1 MCSLSCRLFKFPLE
15 FAALRKVSCNPTSKV
30 LAVTANST
38 FDLQRKYYFT
48 DRNYKQHGGKYS
60 YKHFGLAVLFGASA
74 YVSYKYWAQHQV
86 LPSINAAEEISE
98 NESDSEVDT
107 KKKRYRKEK
116 IGFRDRKIIEYEN
129 RMRSYSTPDKIFRY
143 FATVKLSLGEHTEIY
158 MTPDD
163 FLRAITPGMKQPD
176 DKVFRYFATLQAQH
190 HDQHEIFMTPDDFL
204 RSMTPGV
211 KQPDGLGLDQYRR
224 YDPKSISQR
233 LNLDLDE
240 DSIFYKLGSSGLI
253 TFSDYIFLLTVL
265 STSRRHFEIAF
276 RMFDLNGDGD
286 VDCEEFEKVAAL
298 IRQQSSIG
306 SRHRD
311 HANTGNTFKGINS
324 ALTTYFFGPHLNQ
337 KLTIE
342 KFLDFQHQLQK
353 EILSLEFQRKQP
365 DENGRITEA
374 DFAELLLAYAGY
386 PAKKKARMLKRVK
399 KTFRDHGVGI
409 TKDDYLKFF
418 HFLNNIN
425 DVDTALTFYHIAGA
439 SIDQP
444 TLRHVARTVAHVD
457 LDPHVPCPHITKIF
471 HDVMSSTFILNFASV
486 SYLKVDGQLSNRE
499 FVAVMKNRLLR
510 GLEKPKDTGFVKL
523 MYSLIKCARDTK
535 PAILDF

>member
-1 MCSLSCRLFKFPLE
+1 MCSLSSRLLKFPAE
-15 FAALRKVSCNPTSKV
+15 FAAIRKVTCIPTSRV
-30 LAVTANST
+30 LAVTASDT
-38 FDLQRKYYFT
+38 FDLQRKYYYT
-48 DRNYKQHGGKYS
+48 DRNYEQHGSKYS
-60 YKHFGLAVLFGASA
+60 YKHFCLSVLFGAAA
-74 YVSYKYWAQHQV
+74 YVSYKYWAQHQL
-86 LPSINAAEEISE
+86 LPSINAAEELSE
-98 NESDSEVDT
+98 SESDSEVDT

-143 FATVKLSLGEHTEIY
+143 FATVKLTLGEHTEIY

-163 FLRAITPGMKQPD
+163 FLRAITPGM
-176 DKVFRYFATLQAQH
+176 
-190 HDQHEIFMTPDDFL
+190 
-204 RSMTPGV
+204 

-399 KTFRDHGVGI
+399 KTFRDHGIGI

-457 LDPHVPCPHITKIF
+457 LSPHVINVVFTIF
-471 HDVMSSTFILNFASV
+471 DENM
-486 SYLKVDGQLSNRE
+486 DGQLSNRE